1 MRSSLI
7 SLIVVSAA
15 AVATPSLAAP
25 AAYEEAAHVVDA
37 FHAALDKGDRD
48 AALATLDNTV
58 AIYEQGWVESSRD
71 AYAKEHLGADLT
83 FAQGTKSEQI
93 SRSGTLL
100 GDLAYVV
107 TEGRTTGNFEGKP
120 VNSITL
126 ETMVL
131 RRDGEGWRIVHIH
144 WSSRKP
150 K

>member
-7 SLIVVSAA
+7 SLVVVSTA

-25 AAYEEAAHVVDA
+25 AYEEAAHVVDA

-48 AALATLDNTV
+48 AALAALDDAV
-58 AIYEQGWVESSRD
+58 AIYEQGWVESSKAD
-71 AYAKEHLGADLT
+71 YAKEHLGADLK
-83 FAQGTKSEQI
+83 FAQSTKSEHT
-93 SRSGTLL
+93 SRTGALL
-100 GDLAYVV
+100 GDLAYVT
-107 TEGRTTGNFEGKP
+107 TEGRTTGTFEGKP